1 MQPENNL
8 TPGSNSSS
16 EPTPSEPSGSPQ
28 PGSVVGPQP
37 GQSFG
42 PQPASSQTDS
52 GVPTPTQ
59 TPSVPPV
66 PAESPANTAI
76 PPMSTPPQQAGQT
89 PVGPSFNQQ
98 QAKSK
103 NKKVLKLVAVV
114 VVALLLIGGGSAAA
128 YFGYVVPN
136 KPESILQDAFVNTLK
151 QQQVNYDGSVTIDP
165 VDPKAADAMPSMK
178 MTFKGQGD
186 NTKHAGSGVFKV
198 TVSGVDFSF
207 EVRYVDQN
215 LYFKL
220 GDVATLKAVLTPY
233 FGDYPGLGAAFD
245 TASKKLSNQ
254 WLEVDSTLIKQAV
267 GSCAVDFNTS
277 FSDSDIKLLQD
288 QFKSKPF
295 ITIDSHS
302 VDVVNGKAA
311 LKYQLTADNDK
322 SIQYFKGL
330 KGLSIVKEI
339 DKCTDD
345 AASKALDDE
354 SGKDGSKVP
363 VTVWVD
369 KATKRIVKIGLAST
383 DQDAKKDN
391 LKGVAD
397 VTLSYGAVNVTAPE
411 GAKPALQV
419 LSELQAELEKQ
430 SPELSQLL
438 GGSLSGD
445 LNSVESL

>member
-8 TPGSNSSS
+8 TPGSDSSS
-16 EPTPSEPSGSPQ
+16 GSTPSESASPQ

-42 PQPASSQTDS
+42 PQTAQ
-52 GVPTPTQ
+52 Q
-59 TPSVPPV
+59 TPSL
-66 PAESPANTAI
+66 SPAPVEPQATGTGMSTTT
-76 PPMSTPPQQAGQT
+76 PVTTSTPPQQTGQT

-98 QAKSK
+98 QAKPK

-114 VVALLLIGGGSAAA
+114 AVALLLIGGGSAAA

-136 KPESILQDAFVNTLK
+136 KPENILQDAFVNTLK

-165 VDPKAADAMPSMK
+165 VDPKAEDATPSMK
-178 MTFKGQGD
+178 LTFKGQGD

-233 FGDYPGLGAAFD
+233 FGDYPGLGVAFD

-254 WLEVDSTLIKQAV
+254 WLEVDSTLLSQAG
-267 GSCAVDFNTS
+267 GSCVLNAKTA

-288 QFKSKPF
+288 QFKNNPF
-295 ITIDSHS
+295 IKVDSHAN
-302 VDVVNGKAA
+302 DTVNGKAA
-311 LKYQLTADNDK
+311 QKYQLSIDDNQGAKYFK
-322 SIQYFKGL
+322 SIKN
-330 KGLSIVKEI
+330 LSIIKEI
-339 DKCTDD
+339 DKCTNDG
-345 AASKALDDE
+345 ASDALDDPTLA
-354 SGKDGSKVP
+354 DGDKTP

-369 KATKRIVKIGLAST
+369 KATKRIVKLGFATT

-391 LKGVAD
+391 MKGVAD

-445 LNSVESL
+445 LNSVENL